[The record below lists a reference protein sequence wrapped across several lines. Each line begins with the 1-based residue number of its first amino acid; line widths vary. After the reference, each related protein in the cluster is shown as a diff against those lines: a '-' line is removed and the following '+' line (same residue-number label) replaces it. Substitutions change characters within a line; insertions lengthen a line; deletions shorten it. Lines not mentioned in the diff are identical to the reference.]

1 MLIECLLAIISL
13 CAVGFVWAAYTAG
26 DYASPTAVFAS
37 GLSKMLACIP
47 GLANVEGIAY
57 TLLILAV
64 SAFCLTSL
72 DTATRLARY
81 MFQELWVSKDETPET
96 VTGAKKVLSNSYVA
110 TVVTVV
116 FGIGLGM
123 TGYTI
128 IWPLFGAANQL
139 LAALALLAVCAWLGN
154 AGKNNRMFYLPMV
167 FMLAVTVTSLCM
179 TIQVQGSVLLGL
191 AQGDLFTAVAQTLIS
206 ALLLVMAIILAFK
219 GAKTVMAA
227 AKAKKDAAA

>member
-1 MLIECLLAIISL
+1 M
-13 CAVGFVWAAYTAG
+13 
-26 DYASPTAVFAS
+26 
-37 GLSKMLACIP
+37 
-47 GLANVEGIAY
+47 
-57 TLLILAV
+57 
-64 SAFCLTSL
+64 
-72 DTATRLARY
+72 
-81 MFQELWVSKDETPET
+81 
-96 VTGAKKVLSNSYVA
+96 A

-191 AQGDLFTAVAQTLIS
+191 AQGDLFTGVAQTLIS

-227 AKAKKDAAA
+227 AMAKKDAAA

>member
-1 MLIECLLAIISL
+1 M
-13 CAVGFVWAAYTAG
+13 
-26 DYASPTAVFAS
+26 
-37 GLSKMLACIP
+37 
-47 GLANVEGIAY
+47 
-57 TLLILAV
+57 
-64 SAFCLTSL
+64 
-72 DTATRLARY
+72 
-81 MFQELWVSKDETPET
+81 
-96 VTGAKKVLSNSYVA
+96 A

-154 AGKNNRMFYLPMV
+154 AGKHNRMFYLPMV

-191 AQGDLFTAVAQTLIS
+191 AQGDLFTGVAQTLIS

-227 AKAKKDAAA
+227 AQAKKDAAA

>member
-1 MLIECLLAIISL
+1 M
-13 CAVGFVWAAYTAG
+13 VHV
-26 DYASPTAVFAS
+26 D
-37 GLSKMLACIP
+37 
-47 GLANVEGIAY
+47 
-57 TLLILAV
+57 
-64 SAFCLTSL
+64 
-72 DTATRLARY
+72 
-81 MFQELWVSKDETPET
+81 
-96 VTGAKKVLSNSYVA
+96 VA

-128 IWPLFGAANQL
+128 IWPLFGAANKL

-167 FMLAVTVTSLCM
+167 FMLVVTVTSLCM

-191 AQGDLFTAVAQTLIS
+191 VQGDLFTAVAQTLIS
-206 ALLLVMAIILAFK
+206 VLLLVLAVILAVK
-219 GAKTVMAA
+219 GAKTVMVA